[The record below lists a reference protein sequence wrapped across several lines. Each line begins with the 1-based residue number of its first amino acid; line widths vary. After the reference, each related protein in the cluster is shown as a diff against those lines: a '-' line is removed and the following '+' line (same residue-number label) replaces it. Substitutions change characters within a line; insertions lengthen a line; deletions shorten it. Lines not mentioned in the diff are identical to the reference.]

1 MKPLDA
7 AEPLTRVAERPTWLL
22 SRANARAQALLSA
35 GFAAEGLRSYHFRL
49 LAALEQHGPASQADL
64 GRHTGVDRSD
74 VVATVNDLVE
84 AGLALRE
91 PDPDDRRRNIV
102 TITRRGGRVLE
113 RLDGVLDEIQEAVL
127 EPLTPSERKTLA
139 RLLEKLT

>member
-1 MKPLDA
+1 
-7 AEPLTRVAERPTWLL
+7 
-22 SRANARAQALLSA
+22 
-35 GFAAEGLRSYHFRL
+35 
-49 LAALEQHGPASQADL
+49 
-64 GRHTGVDRSD
+64 
-74 VVATVNDLVE
+74 VATVNDLVE

-91 PDPDDRRRNIV
+91 PDPEDRRRNIV

-139 RLLEKLT
+139 RLLKKLT